1 MSRDGVGAKS
11 GVHGKS
17 SGTSRAILRPV
28 VPPGPLRD
36 LKELIYL
43 AYTSAGAPTLDE
55 MAGLVAAD
63 DALAAS
69 PSRDTV
75 GRIVG
80 DATVP
85 AKQADVVALI
95 TVLSRMAAGE
105 VTSTVQ
111 DAARLWRQARLA
123 EPIGRPIGELDP
135 HALEVHHAIAND
147 GATGL
152 PAYVEREHDARL
164 RAIVAEVVEG
174 SSRLVMLVGTSSTG
188 KTRACWEAVQRLP
201 AGWRLWHPI
210 DPERPQAALAD
221 LARVG
226 PRTVVW
232 LNEAQHYLL
241 SEQHG
246 EAIAAGLRE
255 LLADTSRG
263 PVLILGTIWPGPDH
277 FDKLTHQPTA
287 DAPDAF
293 SQARVLL
300 GGREIRLPTAFTPPV
315 IEVLKQ
321 STDPRLAE
329 AAAHA
334 QDGMVTQYL
343 AGAPELIKI
352 YRTSSPGTRSVL
364 EAAMDARRLGHP
376 PGLPLSFLET
386 AAEAY
391 LTDTEWDLLPDNW
404 LPQSLT
410 LLTDPVKG
418 ARGPLHPQRRP
429 RGASRTSSAPV
440 GQTYRLADF
449 LDQHGRAIRRL
460 ERVPELFWPAAIE
473 HCGPRAARAL
483 ASSAEERGL
492 SHIACRLWARGG
504 DLTAVGRILVRSGR
518 LDEAL
523 TWYEQAADHR
533 ALEEAAVHL
542 VQAGRWDEADAW
554 IERAAAAGSRS
565 VFLQAAESLRR
576 ADRWEEAL
584 AWYERAAVD
593 GDHDTL
599 LRVADRLAAVGRW
612 EEALAWY
619 ERAAVDGDHDAL
631 LRVAGRLAAVGR
643 WDEALTWY
651 ERAAETDQRA
661 LRTAADRLADAGRW
675 EEALTWYERAAVDGN
690 PDTFRSAADRL
701 ADFGRWDEALAWYE
715 RAVQIGDRNALLW
728 AGDRLAAADRWDE
741 ALAWYERAA
750 ASGSPQELR
759 SVAER
764 LGDVG
769 RLDEALAWYERAAR
783 SGNEDALLSAAGRL
797 VKADRQDE
805 ALAWYERAAE
815 TSGPV
820 AFRWAAERLWRVG
833 KTDEALALYERAARA
848 GDQEALL
855 WAADRL
861 VDAERLDEAMSCYE
875 RAVTTTNHKQLR
887 ATAERLAPVGKLDD
901 ALIWFERA
909 AANGDQEAFGR
920 AADCLADAGRLDEA
934 LAWYERA
941 AATADTQ
948 EARWWPMNGR
958 LHTRSVERAIGVL
971 RELGRATEAD
981 ALKRYG
987 WDPSGRIAAPWDL
1000 KPSEDIAPHPA
1011 PTVN

>member
-1 MSRDGVGAKS
+1 MSRDEVGGKS

-36 LKELIYL
+36 LKDLIYL

-55 MAGLVAAD
+55 MARLVAAD
-63 DALAAS
+63 DGLAAS

-85 AKQADVVALI
+85 AKLADVVALL
-95 TVLSRMAAGE
+95 TVLSRMAVGE

-111 DAARLWRQARLA
+111 DASRLWRQARLA

-152 PAYVEREHDARL
+152 PVYVEREHDARL

-263 PVLILGTIWPGPDH
+263 PVLILGTIWPGPDY

-287 DAPDAF
+287 GAPDAF

-300 GGREIRLPTAFTPPV
+300 GGCEIRLPTAFTPPV

-329 AAAHA
+329 AAANA

-352 YRTSSPGTRSVL
+352 YLTSSPGTRCLL

-429 RGASRTSSAPV
+429 RGTSRTSSTPV

-449 LDQHGRAIRRL
+449 LDQHGRAARRL
-460 ERVPELFWPAAIE
+460 ERVPELFWHAAIE

-483 ASSAEERGL
+483 ASAAEERGL

-504 DLTAVGRILVRSGR
+504 DLTAVGRILARSGR

-523 TWYEQAADHR
+523 TWYEHAAETDHR
-533 ALEEAAVHL
+533 ALEEAAVRL
-542 VQAGRWDEADAW
+542 VQAGRWDEAHPW

-565 VFLQAAESLRR
+565 AFLRAAESLRR
-576 ADRWEEAL
+576 VDQWEEAL
-584 AWYERAAVD
+584 AWYERAATD
-593 GDHDTL
+593 GNHGTL
-599 LRVADRLAAVGRW
+599 LRVADHLAAAGRWEEGLAWYERAALEGNHDALFRVADRLAAIS
-612 EEALAWY
+612 
-619 ERAAVDGDHDAL
+619 
-631 LRVAGRLAAVGR
+631 R

-675 EEALTWYERAAVDGN
+675 EEALAWYERAALDGN
-690 PDTFRSAADRL
+690 PDTV
-701 ADFGRWDEALAWYE
+701 
-715 RAVQIGDRNALLW
+715 VQVA
-728 AGDRLAAADRWDE
+728 DRLAAAGRWGE
-741 ALAWYERAA
+741 GLAWYERAA
-750 ASGSPQELR
+750 LE
-759 SVAER
+759 
-764 LGDVG
+764 
-769 RLDEALAWYERAAR
+769 
-783 SGNEDALLSAAGRL
+783 GNHDAL
-797 VKADRQDE
+797 
-805 ALAWYERAAE
+805 
-815 TSGPV
+815 
-820 AFRWAAERLWRVG
+820 FRV
-833 KTDEALALYERAARA
+833 
-848 GDQEALL
+848 
-855 WAADRL
+855 ADRL
-861 VDAERLDEAMSCYE
+861 
-875 RAVTTTNHKQLR
+875 
-887 ATAERLAPVGKLDD
+887 
-901 ALIWFERA
+901 A
-909 AANGDQEAFGR
+909 AIS
-920 AADCLADAGRLDEA
+920 
-934 LAWYERA
+934 
-941 AATADTQ
+941 
-948 EARWWPMNGR
+948 RW
-958 LHTRSVERAIGVL
+958 
-971 RELGRATEAD
+971 
-981 ALKRYG
+981 
-987 WDPSGRIAAPWDL
+987 
-1000 KPSEDIAPHPA
+1000 
-1011 PTVN
+1011 